1 VSINSTQYAY
11 NITTDT
17 CTYLFGSIPGFE
29 EILLG
34 DIFFR
39 GYIVTF
45 DKINSQIGFGPQRAP
60 PSAINITDTQKSLS
74 YAIMGVAGGIFLF
87 SILVAIKIPQELFDL
102 KDKYQAIE

>member
-1 VSINSTQYAY
+1 VEVSINSTQYAY

-45 DKINSQIGFGPQRAP
+45 DKTNSQIGFNRQGARASP
-60 PSAINITDTQKSLS
+60 ISDTQKSLS